1 MYLSELIAVLEAKKV
16 ERFTDCEV
24 VGIAYDS
31 RKVLPG
37 EVFFCIKGLVT
48 DGHYYAAEAAKKGAR
63 ALFIERML
71 DEEVDEDIPIVT
83 VPDTRY
89 AMALCSAHF
98 YGYPSK
104 ELTLIGVT
112 GTNGKTTT
120 TYLIENCM
128 RIAGGK
134 TGLIGTVEYRIGELV
149 KPVTRTTPE
158 SVDLQRML
166 RDMVG
171 QGVEFVA
178 MEVSSHGLEL
188 HRVAGCEFDGVVF
201 TNLTTDHLD
210 FHLSIEDY
218 FAAKRRLFTE
228 DRYGKDR
235 IAFINTDDP
244 FGKRLFKETFLE
256 KVSYGV
262 EFPADYRAK
271 DVRISS
277 SGNHFLIEFNGQR
290 VEAASSLRG
299 AFNVY
304 NCLAAFCV
312 CDRFGLD
319 KETILKGIVEFEGVP
334 GRFENIDC
342 GQDFTV
348 IVDYA
353 HTPDGL
359 KNVLEASRDIAE
371 GRVICVFGCGGDR
384 DKSKRPV
391 MGEVGVGLSDKCVI
405 TSDNPRSEDPI
416 GIIEMILEGVKNKYP
431 ETKYVIEPD
440 RRKAIFMAVA
450 MAEPGDVVL
459 IAGKGH
465 ERGQIFSDR
474 IVPFDDREVAR
485 EAIREVLSDRS

>member
-1 MYLSELIAVLEAKKV
+1 MRLSELLGVLETKKV
-16 ERFTDCEV
+16 ERFTDCEII
-24 VGIAYDS
+24 GIAYDS
-31 RKVLPG
+31 RKVSPG
-37 EVFFCIKGLVT
+37 DAFFCIRGLVT
-48 DGHYYAAEAAKKGAR
+48 DGHYFAAEAAKKGA
-63 ALFIERML
+63 AAIFAERL
-71 DEEVDEDIPIVT
+71 LIDEAVEGIPIVT

-98 YGYPSK
+98 YDYPSK
-104 ELTLIGVT
+104 ELILIGVT

-128 RIAGGK
+128 RIAGKK

-149 KPVTRTTPE
+149 EPVTRTTPE

-166 RDMVG
+166 RDMVRH
-171 QGVEFVA
+171 GVECVA

-188 HRVAGCEFDGVVF
+188 NRVLGCEFDGVVF

-218 FAAKRRLFTE
+218 FAAKRKLFTE
-228 DRYGKDR
+228 NRYGGGR
-235 IAFINTDDP
+235 IAFVNTDDH
-244 FGKRLFKETFLE
+244 FGKRLFNEILLE
-256 KVSYGV
+256 KVSYGI
-262 EFPADYRAK
+262 ELPADYRAR
-271 DVRISS
+271 DVKVSS
-277 SGNHFLIEFNGQR
+277 SGNHFFIEHNGQR
-290 VEAASSLRG
+290 FEATSLLRG
-299 AFNVY
+299 AFNIY

-319 KETILKGIVEFEGVP
+319 EEAILRGIFEFEGVP
-334 GRFENIDC
+334 GRFETIDC

-359 KNVLEASRDIAE
+359 KNVLVACRDITA

-384 DKSKRPV
+384 DKSKRPI
-391 MGEVGVGLSDKCVI
+391 MGEVGVQLSDRCVI
-405 TSDNPRSEDPI
+405 TSDNPRSEDPME
-416 GIIEMILEGVKNKYP
+416 IIEMILEGVRNRYP
-431 ETKYVIEPD
+431 EDRYVVEPD
-440 RRKAIFMAVA
+440 RRKAIFMAVG
-450 MAEPGDVVL
+450 MAKPGDLVL

-485 EAIREVLSDRS
+485 EAIREVLSGKN